1 MFRIKICGIT
11 NVVDALAASAAGADA
26 IGLNFF
32 NKSSRFVAPETAR
45 QIAAALP
52 ASVTKV
58 GVFVNHLPDEITRIV
73 DQVGLNCIQLHG
85 GEPPSIMDQLPA
97 EIPIIRA
104 WQSSNEKLEALIAHL
119 ALCRLAGRSPDALL
133 FDAASNDKFGGTGH
147 VADWQAIL
155 HHQSAFADTPL
166 ILAGGLTP
174 ENVARAIAAVNPAA
188 VDVAS
193 GIELSPGIKSHQKM
207 QHFIATAHQ
216 SFSIA

>member
-11 NVVDALAASAAGADA
+11 NINDALAASAAGADA
-26 IGLNFF
+26 IGFNFF
-32 NKSSRFVAPETAR
+32 SKSSRFVAPEIAR
-45 QIAAALP
+45 QIVAALP

-73 DQVGLNCIQLHG
+73 DRVGLNCIQLHG
-85 GEPPSIMDQLPA
+85 DEPPNIMDQLPA
-97 EIPIIRA
+97 EIPVIRA
-104 WQSSNEKLEALIAHL
+104 WQSSHEKLEALIAHL
-119 ALCRLAGRSPDALL
+119 ALCRLAGRAPDALL
-133 FDAASNDKFGGTGH
+133 FDSASNDKFGGTGH

-216 SFSIA
+216 SFSLT